1 MRRPSTPPPFCLCA
15 PCAQPGV
22 YTVRPTLRIVYPPLQ
37 RIGIVHAK
45 LMLLQTR
52 TFLRVVV
59 SSANLTAE
67 DWELMDQVWPS
78 MFASRSSRQRLIG
91 IGRCVESWQILF
103 VQDFPKRSADAVGS
117 SLDVPFAAD
126 LDAYLGALSAP
137 DDIRGWLTMFD
148 LRQARVRG
156 RRCSNCRQGRWP
168 TPAPPHC
175 RTIDHSLLVN
185 LLPGALGCVRAG
197 NAPRRSCSVPGP
209 VWTAAGDRARPGTA
223 AARCAAATDVPALHC
238 TSPESS
244 GRLGR
249 ELSRAA
255 QSVGMRTTAVA
266 SPRQTSSLGNLQ
278 LSWLHAFHACATPAA
293 DGRNGPP
300 AKRRATGG
308 GGDEADAKVL
318 IGFPSTDRVQASILG
333 ADVRGSAHTR
343 VQTTRMCRTA
353 P

>member
-1 MRRPSTPPPFCLCA
+1 MPTRHPRDARPALPPRHSAGGVTTLPIAWSITVPHPPLLMRRPSTPPPFCLCA

-103 VQDFPKRSADAVGS
+103 VQDFPRRSTDAVGS

-148 LRQARVRG
+148 WRQARVRG
-156 RRCSNCRQGRWP
+156 RRC
-168 TPAPPHC
+168 PH
-175 RTIDHSLLVN
+175 S
-185 LLPGALGCVRAG
+185 
-197 NAPRRSCSVPGP
+197 
-209 VWTAAGDRARPGTA
+209 
-223 AARCAAATDVPALHC
+223 
-238 TSPESS
+238 
-244 GRLGR
+244 
-249 ELSRAA
+249 
-255 QSVGMRTTAVA
+255 
-266 SPRQTSSLGNLQ
+266 
-278 LSWLHAFHACATPAA
+278 
-293 DGRNGPP
+293 
-300 AKRRATGG
+300 RRAVGLPLPRPTVGP
-308 GGDEADAKVL
+308 L
-318 IGFPSTDRVQASILG
+318 TIPFS
-333 ADVRGSAHTR
+333 
-343 VQTTRMCRTA
+343 
-353 P
+353 